1 MFSIAKKVF
10 GLAGVATVFASM
22 AFGATVPATCTATAT
37 SNVIRTEGT
46 SENVAPLVITCSVA
60 PGNDTPAGTA
70 NLQVFIS
77 PALPVTSKVVKT
89 STGQTEALA
98 AVSGGGLYT
107 APPLGGGQYNATVS
121 GSTLNITGI
130 ATPALD
136 QQTSSYTI
144 TVQNVRVNAT
154 SLTVGTGVPPSI
166 SATAFISGSAASI
179 TTAAL
184 SGAQVA
190 YAQSGLGA
198 SSVYSGDNL
207 GSNSFVTC
215 KPYNISNGS
224 GYAFSVRIHEN
235 FATAFRDKVGEASN
249 VPSTLVTDST
259 NEVKDGTR
267 IALNFTNVPTGVDLY
282 VPTLELTDNAGGQG
296 TIRVNKSAAGTAF
309 VKMSDTVVFEAV
321 PEGYAKVALTS
332 GAGAVNFEVIKPD
345 YNALDKYDV
354 PVFVVTTA
362 NAAAASAG
370 LNVSVAFA
378 TIGSTKIPNFVVGA
392 NTTTLTGSKFNTCT
406 TSLLFPFVTNQLGF
420 DTGLAISNT
429 SSDPFGTNGATVQA
443 GTCSLNFYG
452 SGAPTPAFVKT
463 PNVPTGTT
471 YTQVLSGVAA
481 GFQGYVIAQCGF
493 QYAHGFAFIT
503 NGVGTNGGLSQG
515 YLAGV
520 IPDVNQIS
528 RATETGESLGN

>member
-1 MFSIAKKVF
+1 MFSISKKVF

-22 AFGATVPATCTATAT
+22 AFGASVPATCAATAT

-46 SENVAPLVITCSVA
+46 SENVAPLVITCSTSA
-60 PGNDTPAGTA
+60 GNETPAGTA

-77 PALPVTSKVVKT
+77 PALPVTSKVVKN

-98 AVSGGGLYT
+98 AVSGG
-107 APPLGGGQYNATVS
+107 AQYNATVS

-130 ATPALD
+130 VTPFLD
-136 QQTSSYTI
+136 GLTAPTSSYTI
-144 TVQNVRVNAT
+144 TVQNVRVNAS

-198 SSVYSGDNL
+198 SSVSKNYPFDAA

-215 KPYNISNGS
+215 KAYNVSNGN
-224 GYAFSVRIHEN
+224 GLGFSVRINEN
-235 FATAFRDKVGEASN
+235 FATAFRDKAGEASN
-249 VPSTLVTDST
+249 VSSTLSTDST

-282 VPTLELTDNAGGQG
+282 VPTAVLGDAAGGLG

-309 VKMSDTVVFEAV
+309 AVMSDTTVTNAV
-321 PEGYAKVALTS
+321 PAGYAKVALTS
-332 GAGAVNFEVIKPD
+332 GAGAVNFEVLAAD

-354 PVFVVTTA
+354 PVYVVTTA

-370 LNVSVAFA
+370 INVSVAFA

-429 SSDPFGTNGATVQA
+429 SSDPFGTLGATAQA

-452 SGAPTPAFVKT
+452 SGAPTPASVTT

-520 IPDVNQIS
+520 IPDVNQVS
-528 RATETGESLGN
+528 RATDTGEVLGN